1 MGRLLTVG
9 PDGSLLPPSHRIG
22 FMPMFVL
29 RLKTVDQTMFFMTS
43 VSLSPKFQVV
53 IPRDFRRALSLSP
66 GQRLEVRLMGDR
78 IELIPVQPM
87 AAMRGLFQGIDTRVE
102 DDDAEL
108 TAPQP

>member
-1 MGRLLTVG
+1 MLTVG
-9 PDGSLLPPSHRIG
+9 PDGLLLPAGRRVG
-22 FMPMFVL
+22 FIPVFVL
-29 RLKTVDQTMFFMTS
+29 RLKTVAQTLFFMTS

-78 IELIPVQPM
+78 IELIPMQPM
-87 AAMRGLFQGIDTRVE
+87 AAMRGLFPGIDTRVE

>member
-1 MGRLLTVG
+1 MLEL
-9 PDGSLLPPSHRIG
+9 
-22 FMPMFVL
+22 VL
-29 RLKTVDQTMFFMTS
+29 RFQKVAQTVPPMTS
-43 VSLSPKFQVV
+43 VSLSPKFQIV
-53 IPRDFRRALSLSP
+53 IPRDLRRALSLSP
-66 GQRLEVRLMGDR
+66 GQRLEARLMGDR